1 MSILLAF
8 HVKGTDAVVLVQMR
22 RRMMYDRFHRGGR
35 PMIEKKRFA
44 LNRIACPSLRLEDF
58 FKFTA
63 DLGLS
68 KVEIRNDLPGGAV
81 VDGMPAAQAAELAQR
96 HGISILSINALQKFN
111 LKSVQSKSQA
121 DLEKMLELAAALR
134 CTAIVMCPNNDTKD
148 HRDARSKV
156 EETVDALKVFG
167 PAFTKAG
174 IQGWV
179 EPLGFSE
186 SSLASIVVAGE
197 AIKRSGFTCYRI
209 LYDTFHHYLGPDS
222 EKDID
227 GAFASTQAGLI
238 HVSGVEASIP
248 KESFR
253 DSHRVLLSPA
263 DVMGSR
269 EQIARMVTLGYTGDI
284 SFEPFSADVQKMN
297 RDALAAALTESI
309 EYLRG

>member
-8 HVKGTDAVVLVQMR
+8 LVKGTDAAVLVQMR
-22 RRMMYDRFHRGGR
+22 RGMMYDHFHRGGR
-35 PMIEKKRFA
+35 LMIEKKRFA
-44 LNRIACPSLRLEDF
+44 LNRIACPSLKLEDF

-81 VDGMPAAQAAELAQR
+81 VDGLPAAQAAELARR
-96 HGISILSINALQKFN
+96 HGISIISINALQKFN
-111 LKSVQSKSQA
+111 LKSVQSKSLA
-121 DLEKMLELAAALR
+121 DLAGMLELAAALH
-134 CTAIVMCPNNDTKD
+134 CTAIVLCPNNDTKD
-148 HRDARSKV
+148 HRDAKTKV
-156 EETVDALKVFG
+156 EETVDALKAFG

-174 IQGWV
+174 VQGWV

-186 SSLASIVVAGE
+186 SSLASIVVAAE
-197 AIKRSGFTCYRI
+197 AIKRSGFPCYRI
-209 LYDTFHHYLGPDS
+209 VYDTFHHYLGPDS

-238 HVSGVEASIP
+238 HVSGVESGIP
-248 KESFR
+248 KETIR

-263 DVMGSR
+263 DIMGNR
-269 EQIARMVTLGYTGDI
+269 EQVARMISLGYTGDI
-284 SFEPFSADVQKMN
+284 SFEPFAADVQKMS
-297 RDALAAALTESI
+297 RDALADALTESI